1 MKVLV
6 KDIVSTMDSLVYNMM
21 NICELLNMYLRK
33 TFDFLLFV
41 RGESN
46 SKKGQRSIEIIYDT
60 LLIVKGILQGKSI
73 EVNQPAF
80 E

>member
-73 EVNQPAF
+73 EEQ
-80 E
+80 